1 MDIGSDHNPVV
12 GKLDVQLKKLK
23 YSNKKSIDMRKLKNK
38 DTKTRTK
45 ELMIEKFSTK
55 NLNTEDVWD
64 KFKHE

>member
-45 ELMIEKFSTK
+45 ELMIEKFSTV